1 MVATIEGSST
11 NVAELNDE
19 ISDMLGQRKQHWSA
33 IRESRSRL
41 AVIEQLEKR
50 FALLKEHYESDL
62 ERLTFLGESDHFL
75 AQLGDGHCPICGQLL
90 DEHTAEQIASESEES
105 VSIQEA
111 SNVEKAKI
119 RKLIEE
125 LEVTLKSLSAETSDL
140 ERRVDDANSSIKQL
154 GRRVQE
160 NLEPDAV
167 VAKEE
172 LSMLVAK
179 RIEIEQRLE
188 RRNRLAYLRTQR
200 EDLGKKP
207 TKKQIEKDTDITP
220 SSAVTRE
227 RRNFCDALESRLRD
241 WRFPKVGTVEFE
253 KQKNAFDIVVNGQNR
268 TSRGKGVRA
277 LLHSAFTVTMMYHA
291 QDRHS
296 KLVVLDSPLTSFKDK
311 DRVNVEDDV
320 QLAFYEDLVQTS
332 DDVQIILLENK
343 EPPEQLRDKMKYE
356 HFSGNESVDRF
367 GFYPVPKE

>member
-1 MVATIEGSST
+1 MGV
-11 NVAELNDE
+11 V
-19 ISDMLGQRKQHWSA
+19 
-33 IRESRSRL
+33 
-41 AVIEQLEKR
+41 EQLNKR
-50 FALLKEHYESDL
+50 FALLKEHYASDL

-75 AQLGDGHCPICGQLL
+75 AQLGEGHCPICGQLL
-90 DEHTAEQIASESEES
+90 DDHTAEQIANESENTT
-105 VSIQEA
+105 SIQEA

-119 RKLIEE
+119 RKLIDE
-125 LEVTLKSLSAETSDL
+125 LETTLQALSSEASELVAGIEGAT
-140 ERRVDDANSSIKQL
+140 SSIKDL

-160 NLEPDAV
+160 NLEPDAS

-179 RIEIEQRLE
+179 RIEVEQRLE
-188 RRNRLAYLRTQR
+188 RRNRLTYLRTQR
-200 EDLGKKP
+200 EELGKKP
-207 TKKQIEKDTDITP
+207 TKKQIEEGTDIAP
-220 SSAVTRE
+220 SAGVTKE
-227 RRNFCDALESRLRD
+227 RRIFCDGLEARLRT

-277 LLHSAFTVTMMYHA
+277 LLHSAFTMTLMYHA
-291 QDRHS
+291 FVRHS
-296 KLVVLDSPLTSFKDK
+296 KLVMLDSPLTSFKDK

-343 EPPEQLRDKMKYE
+343 EPPKQLRDQMNYV
-356 HFSGNESVDRF
+356 HFSGNESFGRY
-367 GFYPVPKE
+367 GFYPLSESLE